1 MSELTFEQMLE
12 ESLKTI
18 HTGEV
23 VEGVVIDVKPEEI
36 ILNIGYKSDG
46 VLTRNEYTN
55 EPNVDLTTVAKPGDT
70 MEVKVLKVND
80 GEGQVLLT
88 YKRLAADR
96 GNKRIEEAYNNR
108 EVLKAKVAQVLDG
121 GLSVVVEEVRIFI
134 PASLVSD
141 TYEKDLN
148 KYAGQEIEF
157 VISEYNPKRRR
168 YIGDRKQLILEEKAE
183 LQKKLFETIKPGDT
197 VEGTVKNVT
206 DFGAFIDLGGCDGLL
221 HISEMSGGRVENPK
235 KVFKVG
241 EVLKVLIKD
250 ISGTKVA
257 LSLKFE
263 DANPWK
269 GAADKYAV
277 GNEVTGRVARMTDF
291 GAFVELEPGID
302 ALLHVSQISKEH
314 IEKPSDVLKVGE
326 EVTARVVDFNEADRK
341 ISLSIKAMLTSAPVE
356 TREDEDVVSV
366 DIDAMI
372 SNEDAEEGTEE

>member
-12 ESLKTI
+12 DSLKTI

-23 VEGVVIDVKPEEI
+23 VEGTVIDVKPEEI

-55 EPNVDLTTVAKPGDT
+55 EPNVDLTTIAKPGDT

-96 GNKRIEEAYNNR
+96 GNKRIEEAYENK
-108 EVLKAKVAQVLDG
+108 EVLTAKVAQVLDG

-148 KYAGQEIEF
+148 KYAGQEIQF

-168 YIGDRKQLILEEKAE
+168 YIGDRKQLILAEKAE
-183 LQKKLFETIKPGDT
+183 MQKKLFETIKIGDT

-221 HISEMSGGRVENPK
+221 HISEMSWGRVENPK

-241 EVLKVLIKD
+241 DVVKVLIKD
-250 ISGTKVA
+250 ISGTKIA

-263 DANPWK
+263 DKNPWRD
-269 GAADKYAV
+269 AASKYAV
-277 GNEVTGRVARMTDF
+277 GTEVTGRVARMTDF
-291 GAFVELEPGID
+291 GAFIELEPGID

-314 IEKPSDVLKVGE
+314 IDKPSDVLKSGE
-326 EVTARVVDFNEADRK
+326 EVTAKVVDFNEADKK
-341 ISLSIKAMLTSAPVE
+341 ISLSIKAMFAPE
-356 TREDEDVVSV
+356 PKAEKAEDEDVVSV
-366 DIDAMI
+366 DIDAVI
-372 SNEDAEEGTEE
+372 AEESGDAAE

>member
-1 MSELTFEQMLE
+1 MTTF
-12 ESLKTI
+12 
-18 HTGEV
+18 
-23 VEGVVIDVKPEEI
+23 
-36 ILNIGYKSDG
+36 
-46 VLTRNEYTN
+46 
-55 EPNVDLTTVAKPGDT
+55 AKPGDT
-70 MEVKVLKVND
+70 MDLMLFNVND

-108 EVLKAKVAQVLDG
+108 EVLKAKVVQVLDG

-168 YIGDRKQLILEEKAE
+168 YIGDRKQLILAEKAE
-183 LQKKLFETIKPGDT
+183 LQKKLFETIKPGDV
-197 VEGTVKNVT
+197 VEGVVKNVT

-221 HISEMSGGRVENPK
+221 HISEMSWGRVENPK

-241 EVLKVLIKD
+241 DVMKVLIKD
-250 ISGTKVA
+250 ISGTKIA

-277 GNEVTGRVARMTDF
+277 GNVVTGRVARMTDF
-291 GAFVELEPGID
+291 GAFIELEPGID
-302 ALLHVSQISKEH
+302 ALLHVSQISREH
-314 IEKPSDVLKVGE
+314 IEKPSDVLKTGE
-326 EVTARVVDFNEADRK
+326 EVTARVVDFNETDRK
-341 ISLSIKAMLTSAPVE
+341 ISLSVKAMLTAAPVVD
-356 TREDEDVVSV
+356 REEDAGVVSV
-366 DIDAMI
+366 DIDAVI
-372 SNEDAEEGTEE
+372 SSESAEEDTEA

>member
-1 MSELTFEQMLE
+1 M
-12 ESLKTI
+12 
-18 HTGEV
+18 
-23 VEGVVIDVKPEEI
+23 
-36 ILNIGYKSDG
+36 
-46 VLTRNEYTN
+46 
-55 EPNVDLTTVAKPGDT
+55 
-70 MEVKVLKVND
+70 
-80 GEGQVLLT
+80 
-88 YKRLAADR
+88 
-96 GNKRIEEAYNNR
+96 
-108 EVLKAKVAQVLDG
+108 AQVLDG

-221 HISEMSGGRVENPK
+221 HISEMSWGRVENPK